1 MKEFFGSTGFLF
13 VVVGAVVLILL
24 NELRKTRST
33 GQKGMMYALL
43 MTLAAVVVATAV
55 ALYSRPDS

>member
-24 NELRKTRST
+24 NELRKARST

-43 MTLAAVVVATAV
+43 MTLAALVVATAV
-55 ALYSRPDS
+55 VLVSFEV

>member
-1 MKEFFGSTGFLF
+1 MKEFFGSAGFLF

-24 NELRKTRST
+24 NELRKARST

-43 MTLAAVVVATAV
+43 LTLVAFVVATAV
-55 ALYSRPDS
+55 VLYSFEI

>member
-24 NELRKTRST
+24 NELRKARST

-43 MTLAAVVVATAV
+43 MTLAALVVATTV
-55 ALYSRPDS
+55 VLYSL

>member
-13 VVVGAVVLILL
+13 VVVSAVVLILL
-24 NELRKTRST
+24 NELRKARST

-43 MTLAAVVVATAV
+43 MTLAALVVATAV
-55 ALYSRPDS
+55 VLYSFEV

>member
-1 MKEFFGSTGFLF
+1 MKEFFGSTGLLF

-24 NELRKTRST
+24 NELRKARST

-43 MTLAAVVVATAV
+43 MTLVAVVVATTV
-55 ALYSRPDS
+55 VLYSLEV

>member
-24 NELRKTRST
+24 NELRKARST

-43 MTLAAVVVATAV
+43 MTLAALVVATTV
-55 ALYSRPDS
+55 VLYSLEI

>member
-13 VVVGAVVLILL
+13 VVGGAVVLILL

-55 ALYSRPDS
+55 VLYSFEI

>member
-13 VVVGAVVLILL
+13 VVVSAVVLILL

-55 ALYSRPDS
+55 VLYSFEI

>member
-43 MTLAAVVVATAV
+43 MTLAAVVVATTV
-55 ALYSRPDS
+55 VLYSFEI